1 MSRLTKKWFKDFLF
15 SNLDDTEVTNPGVD
29 QIPFFDNVSDKWKNG
44 DTSNVLLLT
53 PNFLSRA
60 LTVPGMKT
68 GIMNSFRSN
77 GFRIRVSAGAR
88 LRVI

>member
-15 SNLDDTEVTNPGVD
+15 SNLDDTEVSNPGVD
-29 QIPFFDNVSDKWKNG
+29 QVPYFDTVSSKWKNG

-53 PNFLSRA
+53 PNVLSRE
-60 LTVPGMKT
+60 LFVPAGKT

-77 GFRIRVSAGAR
+77 GFRIRAEGR
-88 LRVI
+88 LRVL